1 MTCQLYADDAVLY
14 VHTKD
19 KAQAAKQL
27 TAVMSNVC
35 NWLESSHLHLNVS
48 KTVSMYFSKRLN
60 KSDTD
65 PNIFVREKK
74 LEVVQEFKYLGVILD
89 SQLTFKQHTKKTVN
103 KMKFNCPTLG
113 I

>member
-1 MTCQLYADDAVLY
+1 MLSTNSDLPADDAALY

-19 KAQAAKQL
+19 KTQAAKQL

-48 KTVSMYFSKRLN
+48 K
-60 KSDTD
+60 SDTD
-65 PNIFVREKK
+65 PNIFVREKT

-89 SQLTFKQHTKKTVN
+89 SQLNSKQHTQKKTEQN
-103 KMKFNCPTLG
+103 E

>member
-1 MTCQLYADDAVLY
+1 MTCAIQY

-19 KAQAAKQL
+19 KTQAANQL
-27 TAVMSNVC
+27 TAVMSSVC

-48 KTVSMYFSKRLN
+48 KTVCMYFSKRVN

-65 PNIFVREKK
+65 PNICVREKR

-89 SQLTFKQHTKKTVN
+89 SQLNSKQHTQKKTEQN
-103 KMKFNCPTLG
+103 E